1 MLMSKKL
8 RILMLINTIAAI
20 ILLSNIAAAQAVP
33 PGWNAGDIYVWG
45 TNTSTLV
52 KTFDIEEGLGSNV
65 ETIILGETEY
75 NVTAID
81 VLNLEY
87 DAIWENSGGGG
98 FINDRDYA
106 AEDFEDDLLDYDD
119 FFSVNYVWD
128 YVNNVT
134 VCESFDAG
142 INLNSRYLIEPN
154 WAVINDGFK
163 DTCNGTELL
172 DTLADPYL
180 PITHNFTLGDVLGA
194 FSIKIMGRNKL
205 SSAVG
210 QFTDTKRKWTFE
222 FDLGGYIKTS
232 QWNGTHDIWY
242 AYEEYFIGMEFEYTQ
257 EGVLDHYEVIY
268 REKITID
275 DFTTEIDITSVIA
288 LGGMKAASAN
298 FATFAAIGGL
308 LSTAVIAIFI
318 KRKKK

>member
-1 MLMSKKL
+1 
-8 RILMLINTIAAI
+8 MLINTIAAM

-45 TNTSTLV
+45 TNTTILT
-52 KTFDIEEGLGSNV
+52 KTFDEEEGLGSNT
-65 ETIILGETEY
+65 ETIILSETEY
-75 NVTAID
+75 NITAID

-87 DAIWENSGGGG
+87 DAIWQSSGGGG

-119 FFSVNYVWD
+119 FFGVNYVWD

-134 VCESFDAG
+134 VCTSFDAG
-142 INLNSRYLIEPN
+142 LNIGSRYLLEPN
-154 WAVINDGFK
+154 WAIINNGFK

-172 DTLADPYL
+172 DTLADPYEPL
-180 PITHNFTLGDVLGA
+180 THNFTLGDVLGA
-194 FSIKIMGRNKL
+194 FSFSIMGRNKL
-205 SSAVG
+205 SSAIS

-222 FDLGGYIKTS
+222 FDLGGYIMDS
-232 QWNGTHDIWY
+232 YDNGTHDIYY
-242 AYEEYFIGMEFEYTQ
+242 AYEEYYIYLEFEYTK
-257 EGVLDHYEVIY
+257 EGVLDHYESIY
-268 REKITID
+268 RDKLTLDE
-275 DFTTEIDITSVIA
+275 FTSETEVKTVIA

-308 LSTAVIAIFI
+308 LSTAIIAIFI

>member
-1 MLMSKKL
+1 MSKKI
-8 RILMLINTIAAI
+8 RIFMLISTIAAI
-20 ILLSNIAAAQAVP
+20 ILGSNIAAAQAVA
-33 PGWNAGDIYVWG
+33 PGWGAGDIYLWG
-45 TNTSTLV
+45 TNTTIIT
-52 KTFDIEEGLGSNV
+52 KTFDEEEGLGSNV
-65 ETIILGETEY
+65 ETIISGETEY

-87 DAIWENSGGGG
+87 DTIWTTSSNNG

-106 AEDFEDDLLDYDD
+106 AEDFEDDEMDYDD

-128 YVNNVT
+128 YVNNIS
-134 VCESFDAG
+134 VCDSFDAG
-142 INLNSRYLIEPN
+142 ININNRYLLEPN
-154 WAVINDGFK
+154 WPVLNAGFT
-163 DTCNGTELL
+163 DMCNGTELL

-180 PITHNFTLGDVLGA
+180 PITHNYTLGDVLGA

-205 SSAVG
+205 SSAVS

-222 FDLGGYIKTS
+222 FDLGGYIKTA
-232 QWNGTHDIWY
+232 QWNGTDNIYY
-242 AYEEYFIGMEFEYTQ
+242 AYEEYFISLELEYTQ
-257 EGVLDHYEVIY
+257 EGVLDHYEFIY
-268 REKITID
+268 RDKITID
-275 DFTTEIDITSVIA
+275 EFTAETDMKVVIA

-308 LSTAVIAIFI
+308 LSTALIAIFI